1 MNLIINQAKLKSC
14 ILDDRGEI
22 KLPKFLSESHLME
35 LSKEIFK
42 LVVGYCFEA
51 ETDTVPGSHLNVM
64 LDDNQIDFDR
74 HVVKALIELSQNDY
88 LKISNI

>member
-1 MNLIINQAKLKSC
+1 MNLILNQAKLKSC

-42 LVVGYCFEA
+42 LLVGYCFEA

-74 HVVKALIELSQNDY
+74 HVVKALIELSHNDY